1 MRIVVSWR
9 RGGYSFI
16 NSTGERRCL
25 FPKASTNLSSEC
37 LSFIKPAGHSVFTSK
52 PGEELN
58 RNFNV
63 AEEIKIEKKAMMKTA
78 LPHLS

>member
-1 MRIVVSWR
+1 
-9 RGGYSFI
+9 
-16 NSTGERRCL
+16 
-25 FPKASTNLSSEC
+25 
-37 LSFIKPAGHSVFTSK
+37 VFTSK